1 MPAFSASSV
10 YPGGVC
16 IPKHSQIANKLAI
29 AEIRNVGDDPT
40 QPHSHTANMVDE
52 DDKNGGANHLRAWML
67 YRKVRGAE
75 LAERLGG
82 NVTPGMISDLANS
95 KRALSA
101 KWLRR
106 LAPALDTTPGML
118 LDHDPNELPSDI
130 MEIWGSASDAQK
142 RQLVDLAKVIV
153 RDGTNG

>member
-1 MPAFSASSV
+1 
-10 YPGGVC
+10 
-16 IPKHSQIANKLAI
+16 
-29 AEIRNVGDDPT
+29 
-40 QPHSHTANMVDE
+40 
-52 DDKNGGANHLRAWML
+52 ML
-67 YRKVRGAE
+67 YRKVKGAE